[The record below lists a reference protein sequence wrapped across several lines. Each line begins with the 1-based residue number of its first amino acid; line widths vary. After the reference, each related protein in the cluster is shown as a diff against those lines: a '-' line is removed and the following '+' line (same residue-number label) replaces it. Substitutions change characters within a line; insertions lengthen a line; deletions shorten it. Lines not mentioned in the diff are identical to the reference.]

1 MGREKGKLGESQGRK
16 ATGLKPR
23 GDDGRAARSGSKHST
38 PARQLPSRCFIS
50 ATKPYG
56 GVASPSEKGKPGE
69 NQGRKAKGLR
79 AALPMIAWLP
89 KKSLFFLLGQRPG
102 QDFLLAGPRPGWQG
116 GRLAPI

>member
-79 AALPMIAWLP
+79 AQTPMTAWLP
-89 KKSLFFLLGQRPG
+89 KKTFSLLPGPESRAGFFVP
-102 QDFLLAGPRPGWQG
+102 
-116 GRLAPI
+116 